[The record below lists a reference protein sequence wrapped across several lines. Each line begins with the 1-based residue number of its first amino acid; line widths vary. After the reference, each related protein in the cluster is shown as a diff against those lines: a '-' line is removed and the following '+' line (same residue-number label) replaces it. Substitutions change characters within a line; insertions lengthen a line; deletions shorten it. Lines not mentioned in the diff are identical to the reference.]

1 MNRIVVLHR
10 PFAHEAMQRELEE
23 LFQRQ
28 WGRPLPSAV
37 RHEEGMWQPEVDV
50 YEVDDAFVV
59 LVELAGMRDQPF
71 EVTLADDALL
81 IAGRR
86 PELHREGTRRFHQ
99 LAINEGPFHAVVML
113 PGPVV
118 EGGVTASYD
127 DGLLTITLPKRRPQ
141 THRIEVASPG
151 Q

>member
-1 MNRIVVLHR
+1 MSRIVVLRR

-28 WGRPLPSAV
+28 WGRPVPSAV
-37 RHEEGMWQPEVDV
+37 QHDDGMWQPQVDV
-50 YEVDDAFVV
+50 YEVDEAFVV
-59 LVELAGMRDQPF
+59 LVELAGMRDQQF
-71 EVTLADDALL
+71 DVTLAEEALL

-99 LAINEGPFHAVVML
+99 LAINEGPFHAVVLL

-118 EGGVTASYD
+118 EDGVSAAYD
-127 DGLLTITLPKRRPQ
+127 DGFLTITLPKRRPQ
-141 THRIEVASPG
+141 THRIEVASNR